1 MVMVMMM
8 LVVMWWWWCGGD
20 GDGDH
25 ANVSHCLLY
34 GQSLISLTNDVVETI
49 SLQEKKMYTTKND
62 HWPNGYHRHL
72 VISIDDI
79 GNCWKEGW
87 WIDDRFHVLK
97 MLFPFRKRRH
107 AVCVQSMRKPDLFG
121 VQPLFFA
128 LLYQTCF
135 HIFTRHFLHVLA
147 FHFLHMMYL
156 RPRHNGDWI
165 GVNFCHTCCFY
176 PERFSR
182 VVNI

>member
-1 MVMVMMM
+1 MVMMM

-34 GQSLISLTNDVVETI
+34 GQALISLTNDVVETI

-135 HIFTRHFLHVLA
+135 HIFTRHFFTYLSFSFLTHDVLETPA
-147 FHFLHMMYL
+147 
-156 RPRHNGDWI
+156 
-165 GVNFCHTCCFY
+165 
-176 PERFSR
+176 
-182 VVNI
+182 